1 MGLPP
6 RADEIGNKKIYKHC
20 DSTQRMKEGD
30 TMARN
35 ALYMFRHEQRLS
47 QQAMADVIGCSRA
60 TYAAVEAGTRDG
72 RVKFW
77 EDLKSGFNLTD
88 AKKGELM
95 KND

>member
-1 MGLPP
+1 M
-6 RADEIGNKKIYKHC
+6 RFFNEVATVRNKLK
-20 DSTQRMKEGD
+20 GGG

-47 QQAMADVIGCSRA
+47 QQGMADVIGCSRA
-60 TYAAVEAGTRDG
+60 TYAAIEAGKQDG

-77 EDLKSGFNLTD
+77 ENLKNGFGITD

-95 KND
+95 KKD